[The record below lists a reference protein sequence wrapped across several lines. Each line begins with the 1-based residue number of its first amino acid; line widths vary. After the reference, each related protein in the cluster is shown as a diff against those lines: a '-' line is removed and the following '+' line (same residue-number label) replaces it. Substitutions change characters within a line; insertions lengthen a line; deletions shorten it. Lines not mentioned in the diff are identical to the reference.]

1 MSKPLVLISAPV
13 ETRSGYG
20 NHSRDICR
28 ALIELDKYDLM
39 INSVPW
45 GNTSRDALEDTK
57 HHQEIKSK
65 LMPPGP
71 ELKLPRQP
79 DLHIHLVIPN
89 EFTPIGKKNIG
100 MTAGIEASVPSPQWV
115 DGCNRMDK
123 VIFTSEFSNQ
133 VFKNAEFTRKDD
145 KTGAEQQI
153 KMNVESDT
161 LFEGF
166 DETYKSTTTFD
177 KEVEKMFN
185 QVEED
190 FCFLYTG
197 HWLQGGLGK
206 DRKDTGMLVKVFL
219 ETFKDNP
226 KPPALLMKTS
236 GAGFSIIDRN
246 EILDKVNTIK
256 KSITAKTLPNVY
268 VVHGDFTDSQMNQL
282 YNHPKVKAHV
292 SFTHGEGF
300 GRPLLEA
307 AQSGKPIIASNWSG
321 HLDILH
327 GSYCS
332 LIPGSLV
339 KVPDEA
345 YPKDYIFKGESQ
357 WFQVNYQVASQI
369 LKDIYNNYKKYKVKA
384 QHLKVYTQAFSFE
397 KMKEK
402 LEELLTPLLDSVP
415 KQVSLN
421 LPKLQK
427 IGEGKESSSEPEV
440 GKLKLP
446 KLKKMSK

>member
-1 MSKPLVLISAPV
+1 MEDNKPFIFKF
-13 ETRSGYG
+13 TR
-20 NHSRDICR
+20 
-28 ALIELDKYDLM
+28 
-39 INSVPW
+39 
-45 GNTSRDALEDTK
+45 TF
-57 HHQEIKSK
+57 KSK

-133 VFKNAEFTRKDD
+133 VFKSAEFTKKDD

-153 KMNVESDT
+153 RMNVESDT

-166 DETYKSTTTFD
+166 EEIYKTTTTFD
-177 KEVEKMFN
+177 KEVKKMFN

-219 ETFKDNP
+219 ETFKDQSN
-226 KPPALLMKTS
+226 PPALVMKTS
-236 GAGFSIIDRN
+236 GANFSIIDRN
-246 EILDKVNTIK
+246 DIMNKIKTIK
-256 KSITAKTLPNVY
+256 KTIQGKVPNIY
-268 VVHGDFTDSQMNQL
+268 VVHGDFTDKQMNQL

-321 HLDILH
+321 HLDFLH

-332 LIPGSLV
+332 LIPGSMTS
-339 KVPDEA
+339 VPRESF
-345 YPKDYIFKGESQ
+345 PKEMHFKESQ
-357 WFQVNYQVASQI
+357 WFTVNYQIASQI
-369 LKDIYNNYKKYKVKA
+369 LKDVFSNYKKYKTKA
-384 QHLKVYTQAFSFE
+384 EQLKVYTQAFSFE
-397 KMKEK
+397 KMKER
-402 LEELLTPLLDSVP
+402 LVEMIEPLLESVP
-415 KQVSLN
+415 QQVSLN
-421 LPKLQK
+421 LPKLKKMDKKPKAVEQ
-427 IGEGKESSSEPEV
+427 SS
-440 GKLKLP
+440 LKLP
-446 KLKKMSK
+446 SLKKKK